1 MGEYVKLPIGI
12 ESFQEIRTEG
22 FYYVDKTTLIEQLLE
37 NWGKVNLFT
46 RPRRFGKTLN
56 MSMLKSFFEIG
67 IDQSLFDGLY
77 ISKNQK
83 LCSEY
88 MGKFPVIFVTLKG
101 VEGLSFEEARH
112 RFAYIIGNEIGR
124 FRFLLESER
133 LSEADKEKFAALD
146 RFRDGLSEMDGKTL
160 AAALKILSELLYK
173 HYGQKTVILIDEYD
187 VPLDKAYQN
196 GYYNEM
202 VSLIRAMFGDAL
214 KTNEYLQFAVLT
226 GCLRISKE
234 SIFTGLNNFKVLSI
248 TDLRFHEQFG
258 FTDEE
263 VKNMF
268 SYYGLESRLADTK
281 AWYDGYHFGDTDIYC
296 PWDVINFA
304 YDLRADLKQRPRAYW
319 INTSGNALLRRLIE
333 KANVTTKNEIERLV
347 AGESIEKEIHQ
358 ELTYNEIEDSIDN
371 IWSVLFTTGYLT
383 MTEETDN
390 EIYKL
395 RIPNEEIRTVYR
407 KQVLEW
413 INKSIQKEAAAD
425 NLDRFWSAFAAGDAE
440 SIEKYIANMLMR
452 SISVFDVKGNDIRRE
467 SSYHMIVMALLAAN
481 PNWNTRSNVE
491 AGDGFADIVVELD
504 DPDAG
509 AIVELKYVRDFSGME
524 ASCRSALTQIRE
536 KRYYEYLKKEGH
548 EDIMLYGISFCKKR
562 CRVMVEKL

>member
-1 MGEYVKLPIGI
+1 MGENVKLPIGI

-22 FYYVDKTTLIEQLLE
+22 FYYVDKTALIEQLLD

-56 MSMLKSFFEIG
+56 MSMLKSFFEIET
-67 IDQSLFDGLY
+67 DKSLFDGLY
-77 ISKNQK
+77 ISENEK
-83 LCSEY
+83 LCNEY
-88 MGKFPVIFVTLKG
+88 MGRFPVIFVTLKG
-101 VEGLSFEEARH
+101 VEELSFEDAKD
-112 RFAYIIGNEIGR
+112 RFVRIIGDEAER
-124 FRFLLESER
+124 FRFLLNDDSLTDE
-133 LSEADKEKFAALD
+133 EKNDYLAVVHKS
-146 RFRDGLSEMDGKTL
+146 DGSFSMEDDVFSSSLKTL
-160 AAALKILSELLYK
+160 SKLLYK
-173 HYGQKTVILIDEYD
+173 HYGQKAVILIDEYD
-187 VPLDKAYQN
+187 VPLDKAFQN

-248 TDLRFHEQFG
+248 ADLRFNEQFG

-263 VKNMF
+263 VKRLF
-268 SYYGLESRLADTK
+268 TYYGLESRLADTK
-281 AWYDGYHFGDTDIYC
+281 AWYDGYRFGDKDIYC

-304 YDLRADLKQRPRAYW
+304 YDLRADIKQRPRAYW
-319 INTSGNALLRRLIE
+319 INTSGNGLLRRLIE
-333 KANVTTKNEIERLV
+333 KANVTTKNDIERLV

-390 EIYKL
+390 GTYKL
-395 RIPNEEIRTVYR
+395 RIPNEELRTVYR

-413 INKSIQKEAAAD
+413 INKSIQKEAAGD
-425 NLDRFWSAFAAGDAE
+425 KLDSLWNAFAAGDAE
-440 SIEKYIANMLMR
+440 MIEKYITNMLTR
-452 SISVFDVKGNDIRRE
+452 SISVFDVKGDDIRRE

-481 PNWNTRSNVE
+481 PDWNTRSNVE
-491 AGDGFADIVVELD
+491 AGDGFADIMVELD
-504 DPDAG
+504 NPDLG
-509 AIVELKYVRDFSGME
+509 AIVELKYVRDFAGME
-524 ASCRSALTQIRE
+524 ASCRSALTQI
-536 KRYYEYLKKEGH
+536 KDKHYYEYLQNEGR
-548 EDIMLYGISFCKKR
+548 EDIMLYGISFCRKR
-562 CRVMVEKL
+562 CRVKVEKL

>member
-1 MGEYVKLPIGI
+1 MSELVKLPIGI

-22 FYYVDKTTLIEQLLE
+22 FYYVDKTGLIEQLLD
-37 NWGKVNLFT
+37 NWGKVTLFT

-67 IDQSLFDGLY
+67 TDKSLFDGLY
-77 ISKNQK
+77 ISGNDK

-88 MGKFPVIFVTLKG
+88 MGRFPVIFITLKG
-101 VEGLSFEEARH
+101 VEGLSFAEAKD

-124 FRFLLESER
+124 FRFLLESEN
-133 LSEADKEKFAALD
+133 LSGEDKNRFAALD

-160 AAALKILSELLYK
+160 AASLKILSELLYK
-173 HYGQKTVILIDEYD
+173 HYDQKAVILIDEYD

-202 VSLIRAMFGDAL
+202 VTLIRAMFGDAL

-234 SIFTGLNNFKVLSI
+234 SIFTGLNNFKVLSV
-248 TDLRFHEQFG
+248 TDKRFNEQFG

-263 VKNMF
+263 VRQMF
-268 SYYGLESRLADTK
+268 SYYGLESRLIDTK
-281 AWYDGYHFGDTDIYC
+281 AWYDGYRFGDKDIYC

-304 YDLRADLKQRPRAYW
+304 YDLRADINQRPRAYW
-319 INTSGNALLRRLIE
+319 INTSGNGLLRRLIE
-333 KANVTTKNEIERLV
+333 KANVTTKNDIERLV
-347 AGESIEKEIHQ
+347 AGETIEKDIHQ

-383 MTEETDN
+383 MVEETDN
-390 EIYKL
+390 GTYKL
-395 RIPNEEIRTVYR
+395 RIPNEELRTVYK

-413 INKSIQKEAAAD
+413 INKSIQKEAD
-425 NLDRFWSAFAAGDAE
+425 GDKLESFWDAFAAGAAE
-440 SIEKYIANMLMR
+440 AVEKYITNMLTR

-491 AGDGFADIVVELD
+491 AGEGFADITVELD
-504 DPDAG
+504 NPDTG
-509 AIVELKYVRDFSGME
+509 AIVELKYTREFADME
-524 ASCRSALTQIRE
+524 DSCQTALSQIRE
-536 KRYYEYLKKEGH
+536 KRYYEYLQNEGR
-548 EDIMLYGISFCKKR
+548 EDIMLYGVAFCKKR
-562 CRVMVEKL
+562 CRVKVERL